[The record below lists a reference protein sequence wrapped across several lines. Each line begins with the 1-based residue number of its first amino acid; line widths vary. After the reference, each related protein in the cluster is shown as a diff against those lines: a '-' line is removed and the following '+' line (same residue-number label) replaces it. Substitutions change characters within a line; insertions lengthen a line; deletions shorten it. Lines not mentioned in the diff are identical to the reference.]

1 MRSLLLKQI
10 KYIAVIVHLGISRL
24 TINQSKQLKSSR
36 DKIISIVDQIKKCI
50 SNYFDIQVF
59 AFTRKWPTLISMCYI
74 LYTQARYFYC
84 EIKSKQNTMQKTIIS
99 CNWLTF
105 LTTFWHVIL
114 ILIGYSK
121 WKKKDIGELIEN
133 ESTYSPEI
141 IPDKRGSGSS
151 QRNITWQ
158 VTTCTPVTSR
168 VLFDREEDLREKDS
182 SVFCVG
188 DFIWQDIM
196 MRTDPW

>member
-10 KYIAVIVHLGISRL
+10 KYIAVIIHLGISRL

-50 SNYFDIQVF
+50 SNYF

-84 EIKSKQNTMQKTIIS
+84 EIKSKQNTMQKMIIS

-114 ILIGYSK
+114 ILIGYLK
-121 WKKKDIGELIEN
+121 WKKIYISELIEN

-141 IPDKRGSGSS
+141 IPDKKKEVAAVRETSPD
-151 QRNITWQ
+151 RWQ
-158 VTTCTPVTSR
+158 HAHLWRHVYCLTGRKICEKKTR
-168 VLFDREEDLREKDS
+168 VSFVSEILFDR
-182 SVFCVG
+182 
-188 DFIWQDIM
+188 
-196 MRTDPW
+196 T